1 MFFKFCHSR
10 SIRASTL
17 IPIDIR
23 CTSRLGHI
31 IIRNLNGHISLRTAV
46 KGSRHGLT
54 VVAANLEA
62 QAALIADLSLA
73 RRRCDQV
80 DPVVHRGN
88 GLVLSLHL
96 DGELMAVG
104 LNAGEAGAAGGQ
116 LGVVLRNNARGGTG
130 IKGNC
135 QVNGIILAEIVAGR
149 HVYCIVASYLVVG
162 SQRSLTAVLLIDSH
176 GEVLNA
182 CADIV
187 VGGGDFHVDGG
198 GLVLLVCCLGDYEES
213 DGIVGRISKII
224 PAAVRP
230 YARETMGTAQCGI
243 RILRASC
250 RLAIAIHAN
259 NILPIGPGGSDFV
272 QLSALGNLDGVG
284 QAVVAHV
291 GLANLIRDLEGGEA
305 SFVGKDDLVGL
316 GAVVSSLDSNC
327 LVGIVVG
334 GSCVVVFGNKECCGR
349 TFASYAGKRIVAFI
363 ENIVLTIS

>member
-1 MFFKFCHSR
+1 
-10 SIRASTL
+10 
-17 IPIDIR
+17 
-23 CTSRLGHI
+23 
-31 IIRNLNGHISLRTAV
+31 
-46 KGSRHGLT
+46 
-54 VVAANLEA
+54 
-62 QAALIADLSLA
+62 
-73 RRRCDQV
+73 
-80 DPVVHRGN
+80 
-88 GLVLSLHL
+88 
-96 DGELMAVG
+96 MAVG

-116 LGVVLRNNARGGTG
+116 LGVVLRNNACGGAG
-130 IKGNC
+130 VKGNC

-162 SQRSLTAVLLIDSH
+162 SQRSLTAVLLIDGH

-182 CADIV
+182 CANIV

-198 GLVLLVCCLGDYEES
+198 RLSLLAGRLGDYKEGDS
-213 DGIVGRISKII
+213 VTATIVGVQVI
-224 PAAVRP
+224 PAAAGP
-230 YARETMGTAQCGI
+230 YAGEAFCTAQIACTLFGVYLI
-243 RILRASC
+243 
-250 RLAIAIHAN
+250 AIAVYAH
-259 NILPIGPGGSDFV
+259 NIFTVSPGGSDFV

-334 GSCVVVFGNKECCGR
+334 GSCVIVFGNKECCGR
-349 TFASYAGKRIVAFI
+349 TFASHAGKRTVAFI